1 MSTNALAQFLSGQSG
16 ASIGGA
22 QSQGG
27 NGSPGA
33 STDAPDGLFAALLS
47 DQASGVTPS
56 VLPGQTPQQ
65 TVFPQ
70 TILQGQTLL
79 PGQEGATAAGS
90 TDSTATSLAALAA
103 AGSGAAAPAGETIDP
118 LIGLPAEG
126 AENAP
131 TIPTSI
137 IGPDG
142 QPIPLPTG
150 PTTTATERAA
160 VLGAEIDAQS
170 GATNNGQ
177 PSQGSPLTSSE
188 VPQLA
193 AGPTPNTQGAV
204 DTGQTPAAA
213 PAPTGQPQSQITQG
227 DAAPNNQSHGSPEN
241 SNSGQAATA
250 SAPPSQPTII
260 SAATPSS
267 QPTVASAAAPTEQS
281 AALPP
286 DASATAPAT
295 PQAAAVSGIQA
306 PSAPSGSQ
314 PSTPVQPAAVPATEI
329 PQLQPQIV
337 SAAGGNRVSAA
348 APGVTEGD
356 NATNGQ
362 PSAEASASAQ
372 ANGTANSGVKPAV
385 NVQNLALVAQAV
397 AAEPNAANVNVA
409 LSSASDPTG
418 ETATA
423 IDSLMARG
431 EASTIRGVT
440 TETANLAGSDKAAPQ
455 VASAITKAIQNGDTR
470 FMIRLDPPQLG
481 KVDVQL
487 DVLSDGRV
495 HATLS
500 AERGDTLDVLQKDAR
515 LLERAFQDAGL
526 KPDQLNFQLR
536 QEDKRG
542 PFGFDGDGQAGKGDG
557 DETAGDAI
565 EEQMPPGIISDR
577 AVDIRV

>member
-1 MSTNALAQFLSGQSG
+1 M
-16 ASIGGA
+16 
-22 QSQGG
+22 
-27 NGSPGA
+27 
-33 STDAPDGLFAALLS
+33 
-47 DQASGVTPS
+47 
-56 VLPGQTPQQ
+56 
-65 TVFPQ
+65 
-70 TILQGQTLL
+70 
-79 PGQEGATAAGS
+79 
-90 TDSTATSLAALAA
+90 
-103 AGSGAAAPAGETIDP
+103 
-118 LIGLPAEG
+118 
-126 AENAP
+126 
-131 TIPTSI
+131 
-137 IGPDG
+137 
-142 QPIPLPTG
+142 
-150 PTTTATERAA
+150 
-160 VLGAEIDAQS
+160 
-170 GATNNGQ
+170 
-177 PSQGSPLTSSE
+177 
-188 VPQLA
+188 
-193 AGPTPNTQGAV
+193 
-204 DTGQTPAAA
+204 
-213 PAPTGQPQSQITQG
+213 
-227 DAAPNNQSHGSPEN
+227 
-241 SNSGQAATA
+241 
-250 SAPPSQPTII
+250 
-260 SAATPSS
+260 
-267 QPTVASAAAPTEQS
+267 
-281 AALPP
+281 
-286 DASATAPAT
+286 
-295 PQAAAVSGIQA
+295 
-306 PSAPSGSQ
+306 
-314 PSTPVQPAAVPATEI
+314 
-329 PQLQPQIV
+329 
-337 SAAGGNRVSAA
+337 
-348 APGVTEGD
+348 
-356 NATNGQ
+356 
-362 PSAEASASAQ
+362 
-372 ANGTANSGVKPAV
+372 KPAV